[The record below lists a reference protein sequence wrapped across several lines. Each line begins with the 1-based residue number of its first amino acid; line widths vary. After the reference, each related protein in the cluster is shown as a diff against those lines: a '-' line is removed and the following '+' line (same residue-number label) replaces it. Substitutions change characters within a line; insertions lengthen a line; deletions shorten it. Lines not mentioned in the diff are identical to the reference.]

1 MTNSKILNEG
11 LTYEDVLLIPQ
22 YSDILPQKVNLKT
35 IFSKNI
41 DLNIP
46 IVSAAMDTVTEFI
59 RTFLLSINQMKLD
72 L

>member
-1 MTNSKILNEG
+1 MTNSKILSEG

-35 IFSKNI
+35 RFSKNI

-46 IVSAAMDTVTEFI
+46 IIEASHT
-59 RTFLLSINQMKLD
+59 RSFLEKSNLRAICS
-72 L
+72 

>member
-22 YSDILPQKVNLKT
+22 FSDILPQKVNLKT
-35 IFSKNI
+35 RFSKNI

-46 IVSAAMDTVTEFI
+46 IVSC
-59 RTFLLSINQMKLD
+59 NGYCY
-72 L
+72 